1 MTQKNILVVAAHP
14 DDELLGAGA
23 TLAAHAKNGDRVHVL
38 ILGEG
43 ILSRDSGTSDGIQTL
58 RKQSEEAGRIIGFTS
73 QRFAAF
79 PDNAFDTVSLLS
91 IAKEIEKAIEEIKP
105 DRIYTHHAF
114 DLNVDHRLTFEAV
127 LTACRPCN
135 PLAPAEILTFE
146 TLSSTEWQSK
156 QTEPFRPN
164 VYVNV
169 EKTLEQKIEAF
180 KKYQSEIREY
190 PHPRSPEGIRILAQY
205 RGLEAGL
212 KAAEAFHLERSI
224 LNGSL

>member
-23 TLAAHAKNGDRVHVL
+23 TLAAHVKNGDRVHVL

-43 ILSRDSGTSDGIQTL
+43 ILSRENGTSEEIQSL
-58 RKQSEEAGRIIGFTS
+58 QKQSEEAGRIIGFTT

-91 IAKEIEKAIEEIKP
+91 IAKEVEKAIEETRP
-105 DRIYTHHAF
+105 ERIYTHHAF

-135 PLAPAEILTFE
+135 PQAPAEILSFE

-156 QTEPFRPN
+156 QAEPFRPN
-164 VYVNV
+164 VYINV
-169 EKTLEQKIEAF
+169 EQTLEQKIEAF

-190 PHPRSPEGIRILAQY
+190 PHPRSPEGIRILAQF
-205 RGLEAGL
+205 RGLESGL
-212 KAAEAFHLERSI
+212 KAAEAFHLERAI
-224 LNGSL
+224 FEKGL